1 MGVNKLDTY
10 VLSIIVILA
19 AFSLLHAQEMKTGS
33 LVGSASAQN
42 NSEGTELTIYSQDI
56 ALVRETREFGF
67 QEGINIVNITD
78 IASGIDPSSV
88 IFEDTES
95 PGTYIIEQQFS
106 SDNASTSRLL
116 ENHLGKEITVTDEAG
131 NSYTG
136 ILLGHENDKVI
147 LNTSGNIIT
156 LMSVSKIDFQ
166 DTEDVLIGP
175 ALTWQ
180 IYSPEAGTRTILTS
194 YLTEGINWKANYIV
208 KLADNETQASID
220 GWATIDNRAGTSFT
234 DARVKLVAG
243 DVRRVSGQ
251 AYPEYAT
258 DEAAIDQAPGQFG
271 QGSLFE
277 YHTYTL
283 NRTTTLRNGETKQIS
298 LLSEGSIP
306 VEKEYIFDSNTGER
320 IKVVMSTENTESSGL
335 GMPLPA
341 GIVSAYAEDSE
352 GVLQFVGEDEIDH
365 TPRGEEMR
373 IFVGYAFDITGE
385 KTQTDYQSL
394 GESAERRSYSIDLT
408 NQKAEDV
415 NVTVTES
422 IYGDWEITNSSQNYT
437 KVDAFTAEFDVR
449 VPANGEES
457 VTYTVEVRYPRA
469 IPY

>member
-1 MGVNKLDTY
+1 
-10 VLSIIVILA
+10 
-19 AFSLLHAQEMKTGS
+19 MKTGS

>member
-1 MGVNKLDTY
+1 
-10 VLSIIVILA
+10 
-19 AFSLLHAQEMKTGS
+19 
-33 LVGSASAQN
+33 
-42 NSEGTELTIYSQDI
+42 
-56 ALVRETREFGF
+56 
-67 QEGINIVNITD
+67 
-78 IASGIDPSSV
+78 
-88 IFEDTES
+88 
-95 PGTYIIEQQFS
+95 
-106 SDNASTSRLL
+106 
-116 ENHLGKEITVTDEAG
+116 
-131 NSYTG
+131 
-136 ILLGHENDKVI
+136 
-147 LNTSGNIIT
+147 
-156 LMSVSKIDFQ
+156 MSVSKIDFQ